1 MYYNNMYCKW
11 VDVRGQRVSSDKGF
25 EVTGHYQR
33 SLSRPPQLTEECG
46 PSLATMLSVALS
58 KYPRALLRLPCKSPA
73 LQKLCSSQAATEL
86 DGLFT
91 TDEFVSR
98 HIGPRDH
105 DQTAMLDVLGFKV
118 RYNILH
124 LTLVTS
130 QQRLVW
136 LSVKEKT
143 IVWVFNVKQLITSWP
158 SRRLSK
164 SWYYYYYQVMYFI

>member
-1 MYYNNMYCKW
+1 MYNNNMYYKW
-11 VDVRGQRVSSDKGF
+11 VDVRGQRVSGDKGF
-25 EVTGHYQR
+25 EVTGHYHW

-58 KYPRALLRLPCKSPA
+58 KYPRALLRLPCKSRA

-105 DQTAMLDVLGFKV
+105 DQTAMLDILGFKV

-124 LTLVTS
+124 LAFSNQSTVD
-130 QQRLVW
+130 
-136 LSVKEKT
+136 
-143 IVWVFNVKQLITSWP
+143 F
-158 SRRLSK
+158 LSK
-164 SWYYYYYQVMYFI
+164 RKLLFESSMWNSWSHHDQVVSVNPYIN

>member
-1 MYYNNMYCKW
+1 MYNNNMYYKW
-11 VDVRGQRVSSDKGF
+11 VDVRGQRVSGDKGF
-25 EVTGHYQR
+25 EVTGHYQW

-58 KYPRALLRLPCKSPA
+58 KYPRALLRLPSKSPA
-73 LQKLCSSQAATEL
+73 LQKLCSSQAAAEL

-124 LTLVTS
+124 LPFSNQSTEAGVTFWQRENYCLSLQCETADHIMTKLS
-130 QQRLVW
+130 Q
-136 LSVKEKT
+136 
-143 IVWVFNVKQLITSWP
+143 
-158 SRRLSK
+158 
-164 SWYYYYYQVMYFI
+164 